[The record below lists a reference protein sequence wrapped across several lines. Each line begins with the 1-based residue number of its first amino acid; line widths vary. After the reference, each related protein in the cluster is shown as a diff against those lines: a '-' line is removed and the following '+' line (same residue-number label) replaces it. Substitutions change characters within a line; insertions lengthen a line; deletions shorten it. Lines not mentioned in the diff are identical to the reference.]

1 MNLIVDPVARWI
13 WASML
18 WFLRRPRIKA
28 WRLRLITGGRNDR
41 SKERFIAQE
50 RFARRHGL
58 RLIRS
63 VLTIFIISV
72 MATMLYL
79 FGIRAVNEGWLK
91 LPDSAQDRAAPA
103 PS

>member
-1 MNLIVDPVARWI
+1 MNPIVDPVARWI

-18 WFLRRPRIKA
+18 WFLRRPQIKA
-28 WRLRLITGGRNDR
+28 WRMRLITGGRKEA

-58 RLIRS
+58 RLIRM
-63 VLTIFIISV
+63 VLTVFLISV
-72 MATMLYL
+72 MATVLYM
-79 FGIRAVNEGWLK
+79 FGLRAVNEGWLK
-91 LPDSAQDRAAPA
+91 LPESAKDQGALA